1 VALVVGA
8 LTSAVSLLEVVVAS
22 SMDRFGWQR
31 RKATLIS
38 GAAVT
43 LLGVWSAFDL
53 GVLDLADSIAINV
66 FLLGGGLG
74 IAIFVGWVME
84 DPVAVAAAG
93 GEWSLW
99 LEIWRFALR
108 FVVPVVLGFILWHS
122 LPQTW
127 QKLGAL
133 VGF

>member
-1 VALVVGA
+1 MTRFATVM
-8 LTSAVSLLEVVVAS
+8 SVVVAS

-31 RKATLIS
+31 RKATWIS

-43 LLGVWSAFDL
+43 LMGAWSAFDL

-84 DPVAVAAAG
+84 DPVTVAAAG
-93 GEWSLW
+93 SARSIW
-99 LEIWRFALR
+99 LEAWRLALR
-108 FVVPVVLGFILWHS
+108 YVVPVVLGFILWNS

-127 QKLGAL
+127 QKFSAL
-133 VGF
+133 AGF